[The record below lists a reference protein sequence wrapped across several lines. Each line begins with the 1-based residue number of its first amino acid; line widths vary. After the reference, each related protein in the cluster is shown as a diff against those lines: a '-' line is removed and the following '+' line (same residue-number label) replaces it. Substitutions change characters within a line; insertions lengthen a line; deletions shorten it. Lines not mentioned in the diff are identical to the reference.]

1 MKKSK
6 IVVIILSIIIFLLSV
21 YSVIATKAVADS
33 ITDYNELYDEY
44 QALSKKYSKYESE
57 KTSYTK
63 VVPPSTPKTSENK
76 VSSRDVDD
84 LSIGE
89 SIVLLIVLSPFVMFV
104 MMCSSNTKKKRR
116 RKMCGPG
123 GY

>member
-6 IVVIILSIIIFLLSV
+6 IVVIILSIIILLLSV

-33 ITDYNELYDEY
+33 ITDYNELYEDY
-44 QALSKKYSKYESE
+44 QALSKKYRKYESDD
-57 KTSYTK
+57 TSYK
-63 VVPPSTPKTSENK
+63 NVIPPSLPKTSNNL
-76 VSSRDVDD
+76 SSRDVED
-84 LSIGE
+84 LSMGE
-89 SIVLLIVLSPFVMFV
+89 SIVLFIVLSPFVIFV
-104 MMCSSNTKKKRR
+104 MMCSTNTKKKRR